1 MIEAIE
7 DKEANTKEATASLT
21 DDTMID
27 PDTFVKS
34 GFLSMRKDKEPRLT
48 LKGSLRTIMKEYNL

>member
-7 DKEANTKEATASLT
+7 DEEANTNEAAASPT
-21 DDTMID
+21 DDALD

-34 GFLSMRKDKEPRLT
+34 GFLSMRKDEKPRLT
-48 LKGSLRTIMKEYNL
+48 LKGSLRTVMKEYNL